1 MTASEQDG
9 LTTAGILAAREAGAS
24 ARLDGG
30 TFSVGAPVPDV
41 NTPYTPTTDE
51 VETHFHEWAAY
62 LEKTEPGTYPFRTW
76 QEAMYGF
83 RRWLAAHDAAHDVE
97 LSRLRGVVEEV
108 RAMVEV
114 EHVKHRTYMED
125 MELRPPT
132 PRCICGRWL
141 GGESRNK
148 KCPDILALDRFL
160 AALSGGEA
168 NHG

>member
-1 MTASEQDG
+1 MTPSEQDE
-9 LTTAGILAAREAGAS
+9 LTTAGILAAREAAAS
-24 ARLDGG
+24 TRLDGE
-30 TFSVGAPVPDV
+30 TFSVGAPVPDM

-51 VETHFHEWAAY
+51 VRSLIDERMTFAE
-62 LEKTEPGTYPFRTW
+62 FD
-76 QEAMYGF
+76 
-83 RRWLAAHDAAHDVE
+83 RWLAAHDAARDVE

-114 EHVKHRTYMED
+114 EHVKHQTYMED

-148 KCPDILALDRFL
+148 KCPDVLALDRVL
-160 AALSGGEA
+160 AALSGGEGA
-168 NHG
+168 